1 MRVYDC
7 VSGEGVSSKGGSGEG
22 ASSEGVR
29 IKMRG
34 RRCEW

>member
-1 MRVYDC
+1 M
-7 VSGEGVSSKGGSGEG
+7 SGEGVSSKGGSGEG

>member
-1 MRVYDC
+1 M
-7 VSGEGVSSKGGSGEG
+7 SGEGVSSKGGSGEG
-22 ASSEGVR
+22 ASSEGVS